1 MVLLGDISAADW
13 GKGIALS
20 IMASLVGGASKLAI
34 RKSWLMTHDNE
45 MEPQVVPTIEPPSG
59 ETWTLDTTSNSTSS
73 STEDSSTSNPIAT
86 MSGEELTQQ
95 RKRRGRLALALRYCG
110 MIGMS
115 VLNPICCVLA
125 MKYASPSILA
135 PFSGLTMVWVIL
147 FSKLVVGE
155 EPSQLQKIASGL
167 IVAGEVIVACF
178 GDHTNDVNGS
188 TKEVLDSYKNPYFL
202 AYFGAVGCY
211 LIVLTYWI
219 NYSKSPMLRQY
230 AWGSCGGT
238 VTGMQNFL
246 KDTLTLVKVSNGPMV
261 WAIPFF
267 IFMAAASAFSGLL
280 MLTACMKRYDATYSA
295 ASFVGSFVI
304 SASIMSAAHYRTF
317 QSLGNIWSYILYPV
331 GLLVLMVGVY
341 VLVRE
346 RQEVIDDEIDDED
359 EIIVAM
365 RKNSEDSQV
374 PFMYTKV
381 QDDGEIDESR
391 EV

>member
-1 MVLLGDISAADW
+1 M
-13 GKGIALS
+13 
-20 IMASLVGGASKLAI
+20 
-34 RKSWLMTHDNE
+34 
-45 MEPQVVPTIEPPSG
+45 
-59 ETWTLDTTSNSTSS
+59 
-73 STEDSSTSNPIAT
+73 
-86 MSGEELTQQ
+86 
-95 RKRRGRLALALRYCG
+95 
-110 MIGMS
+110 
-115 VLNPICCVLA
+115 
-125 MKYASPSILA
+125 
-135 PFSGLTMVWVIL
+135 
-147 FSKLVVGE
+147 
-155 EPSQLQKIASGL
+155 
-167 IVAGEVIVACF
+167 
-178 GDHTNDVNGS
+178 
-188 TKEVLDSYKNPYFL
+188 
-202 AYFGAVGCY
+202 
-211 LIVLTYWI
+211 
-219 NYSKSPMLRQY
+219 
-230 AWGSCGGT
+230 
-238 VTGMQNFL
+238 TGMQNFL

-374 PFMYTKV
+374 RLKEHFLHLSSDCQQLPLRRWSRNTNRYHSCTPRSKTTERSTKV
-381 QDDGEIDESR
+381 ERYELIKLLSNQ
-391 EV
+391 